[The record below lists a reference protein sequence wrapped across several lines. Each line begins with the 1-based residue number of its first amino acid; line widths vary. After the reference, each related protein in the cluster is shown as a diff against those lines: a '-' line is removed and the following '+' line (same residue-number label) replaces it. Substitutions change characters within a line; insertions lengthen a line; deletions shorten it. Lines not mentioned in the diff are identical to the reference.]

1 MTTRQ
6 WRWIPVAAAAL
17 AAGAAAQTTQTP
29 ASGAGTSP
37 AHDANSART
46 QAAPAAQL
54 AAPQHAPGAAPAAHV
69 ESEFHYRE
77 ISDFFNIREAYA
89 NVDKGEWEFET
100 WLEWETQSGQ
110 RDTYGPA
117 ASLKYGITD
126 TFYAELELLPLT
138 LGQGGDQG
146 NGDIA
151 LQLFKE
157 LWKEGDAY
165 PAMGLWGEMRI
176 PSGQGSSGVDV
187 ELAGALT
194 KTVAP
199 HLRVHFNGF
208 LMSANGS
215 RGGDDDERRPFQWG
229 AGPGVDYSFS
239 DDTIATV
246 NYLNRCS
253 EDEGEPNENVIEFGL
268 AQRLAP
274 NQHLKLAVDVGVDGH
289 ESTPNLG
296 AKVLWSIDW

>member
-1 MTTRQ
+1 MITRVESNFG
-6 WRWIPVAAAAL
+6 ITLIFGAMFAVT
-17 AAGAAAQTTQTP
+17 AAGQ
-29 ASGAGTSP
+29 SAGTAEP
-37 AHDANSART
+37 AAKP
-46 QAAPAAQL
+46 AAPAPVAQP
-54 AAPQHAPGAAPAAHV
+54 AAKAHPPAPAADV

-77 ISDFFNIREAYA
+77 ISGFFNIREAYA
-89 NVDKGEWEFET
+89 NVGKGEWEFET
-100 WLEWETQSGQ
+100 WVEWETQSGQ

-126 TFYAELELLPLT
+126 TFYAEIELLPLT

-157 LWKEGDAY
+157 LWKEGDVV

-199 HLRVHFNGF
+199 NLRMHFNGF
-208 LMSANGS
+208 IMSANGS

-246 NYLNRCS
+246 NYLNRCN

-274 NQHLKLAVDVGVDGH
+274 NQHLKLAVEVGADGH

-296 AKVLWSIDW
+296 AKVLWSIEW